1 MKTYPIHRL
10 RVVVLGALGCLVLAG
25 CSGEAA
31 PLSKK
36 EAADFKGGPMPA
48 NARAEMAKRFQQSK
62 AGSMQKPE
70 EKGAAPP

>member
-1 MKTYPIHRL
+1 VKNCPIHRFKVIL
-10 RVVVLGALGCLVLAG
+10 LAPLACIVLAG

-48 NARAEMAKRFQQSK
+48 NAREEMAKRFQQSK
-62 AGSMQKPE
+62 AGSMQKPA